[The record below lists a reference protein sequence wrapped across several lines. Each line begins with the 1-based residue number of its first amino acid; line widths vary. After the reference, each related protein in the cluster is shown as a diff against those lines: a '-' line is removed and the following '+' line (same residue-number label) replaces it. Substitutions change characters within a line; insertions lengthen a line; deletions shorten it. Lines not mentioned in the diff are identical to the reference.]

1 MNDVVINKIQS
12 IQRCVQR
19 ARAEYGAD
27 PQRFESDFTR
37 QDAALLN
44 VLRACEQAIDLA
56 NHVIKSQKLGIP
68 SSSAES
74 FDLLQAKSIIDSALS
89 EKLKKMIVFRNTLVH
104 QYQRMDFEIVKSVI
118 LSGLDDLVEFGDR
131 ILESFNGHAH

>member
-1 MNDVVINKIQS
+1 MNDVAINKIQN

-19 ARAEYGAD
+19 ARAEYGTD

-56 NHVIKSQKLGIP
+56 NHVIKSRKLGIP

-74 FDLLQAKSIIDSALS
+74 FDLLQAKFIIDSALS

-131 ILESFNGHAH
+131 ILESFSGHSH

>member
-19 ARAEYGAD
+19 ARAEYGTD
-27 PQRFESDFTR
+27 LQRFESDFTR

-56 NHVIKSQKLGIP
+56 NHVIKSRKLGIP

-74 FDLLQAKSIIDSALS
+74 FDLLQAKSIIDSDLS

-118 LSGLDDLVEFGDR
+118 LSGLDDLVELGDR
-131 ILESFNGHAH
+131 ILESFSGHAQ